1 MASAMQPSPAA
12 AKDAQWW
19 RGAAIYQI
27 YPRSFQDSNGDGI
40 GDLPGITQ
48 RLPHVASLGVDA
60 IWLRNPVQRDDAEA
74 ALAEYQAERQAN
86 ARQAH
91 EEALARNEAPTLWR
105 RLAEHPFQV
114 TLVMVAVVL
123 IALLTLLPFIGLAR

>member
-1 MASAMQPSPAA
+1 MAHLLFRLRHVTDEEVMEVRQLL
-12 AKDAQWW
+12 DEH
-19 RGAAIYQI
+19 GFDVYE
-27 YPRSFQDSNGDGI
+27 
-40 GDLPGITQ
+40 TQ
-48 RLPHVASLGVDA
+48 AGFFRLGVDA
-60 IWLRNPVQRDDAEA
+60 IWLRNPAQRDDAEA

-91 EEALARNEAPTLWR
+91 KEALARNEAPTLWR

>member
-1 MASAMQPSPAA
+1 CDLA
-12 AKDAQWW
+12 
-19 RGAAIYQI
+19 
-27 YPRSFQDSNGDGI
+27 RSINRIRHPLYCPPYTRTELNS
-40 GDLPGITQ
+40 
-48 RLPHVASLGVDA
+48 
-60 IWLRNPVQRDDAEA
+60 
-74 ALAEYQAERQAN
+74 AN

-91 EEALARNEAPTLWR
+91 KEALARNEAPTLWR

>member
-1 MASAMQPSPAA
+1 MAHLLFRLRHVTDEEAMEVRQLL
-12 AKDAQWW
+12 DEH
-19 RGAAIYQI
+19 GFDVYE
-27 YPRSFQDSNGDGI
+27 
-40 GDLPGITQ
+40 TQ
-48 RLPHVASLGVDA
+48 AGFFRLGVDA
-60 IWLRNPVQRDDAEA
+60 IWLRNPVQRD
-74 ALAEYQAERQAN
+74 N

-91 EEALARNEAPTLWR
+91 KEALARNEAPTLWR

>member
-1 MASAMQPSPAA
+1 MAHLLFRLRHVTDEEAMEVRQLL
-12 AKDAQWW
+12 DEH
-19 RGAAIYQI
+19 GFDVYE
-27 YPRSFQDSNGDGI
+27 
-40 GDLPGITQ
+40 TQ
-48 RLPHVASLGVDA
+48 AGFFRLGVDA
-60 IWLRNPVQRDDAEA
+60 IWLRNPAQRDDAEA
-74 ALAEYQAERQAN
+74 ALAEYQVERQAN

-91 EEALARNEAPTLWR
+91 EEALARSEAPTLWR

>member
-1 MASAMQPSPAA
+1 MEVRQLL
-12 AKDAQWW
+12 DEH
-19 RGAAIYQI
+19 GFDVYE
-27 YPRSFQDSNGDGI
+27 
-40 GDLPGITQ
+40 TQ
-48 RLPHVASLGVDA
+48 AGFFRLGVDA
-60 IWLRNPVQRDDAEA
+60 IWLRNPAQRDDAEA
-74 ALAEYQAERQAN
+74 ALAKYQAERQAN

-91 EEALARNEAPTLWR
+91 EEALARNEAPTR